1 MKYLMRF
8 LLTNDDGI
16 YAQGLASIKQAL
28 EEIGDVMVIAPVTE
42 QSAVGHAITISDPL
56 KVIPIHRS
64 GQFYGYG
71 ITGSPADCVKLGI
84 YSLMEQPPDIVVSGI
99 NRGEN
104 VGINVLYSG
113 TVSAATEALIL
124 GYTGVALS
132 TDNYL
137 SPDYRAASVFGAR
150 LASRL
155 ATGALSVPVAL
166 NVNCPSCSLHEVA
179 GVKITRQGDSRIVDN
194 FVKRESPRG
203 TVYYWQAGLTQ
214 IIDEGE
220 DTDAVCLKKKMIS
233 ITPIHYRLGQESGK
247 GALHNLDL
255 EGMLHGV

>member
-1 MKYLMRF
+1 
-8 LLTNDDGI
+8 I

-28 EEIGDVMVIAPVTE
+28 EEIGEVMVIAPVTE

-56 KVIPIHRS
+56 KVIPIQRS

-84 YSLMEQPPDIVVSGI
+84 SCLMDEPPDVVVSGI

-113 TVSAATEALIL
+113 TVSAATEALII
-124 GYTGVALS
+124 GFTGIALS
-132 TDNYL
+132 VDNYL
-137 SPDYRAASVFGAR
+137 SPDYHAASVFGAR
-150 LASRL
+150 LARAL
-155 ATGALSVPVAL
+155 ATAPPARPVAL
-166 NVNCPSCSLHEVA
+166 NVNIPSCSLGEIA
-179 GVKITRQGDSRIVDN
+179 GVRITKQGDARIIDN

-203 TVYYWQAGLTQ
+203 TVYYWQAGLTE
-214 IIDEGE
+214 IMDESE

-233 ITPIHYRLGQESGK
+233 VTPINYRLGYDCSREELGP
-247 GALHNLDL
+247 LDL
-255 EGMLHGV
+255 EGILHGL

>member
-1 MKYLMRF
+1 MRF

-28 EEIGDVMVIAPVTE
+28 EEIGEVLVIAPVTE
-42 QSAVGHAITISDPL
+42 QSAVGHAITLADPI
-56 KVIPIHRS
+56 KVIPIQRS
-64 GQFYGYG
+64 GQFYGFG

-84 YSLMEQPPDIVVSGI
+84 SCIMEQPPDVVVSGI

-124 GYTGVALS
+124 GYTGLALS
-132 TDNYL
+132 VDNYL
-137 SPDYRAASVFGAR
+137 DPDYRAASVYGAR

-155 ATGALSVPVAL
+155 AQLENPLPFAL
-166 NVNCPSCSLHEVA
+166 NVNCPSGAIEDIT
-179 GVKITRQGDSRIVDN
+179 GVRVTRQSNSRIMDN

-203 TVYYWQAGLTQ
+203 TQYYWQAGMTQ
-214 IIDEGE
+214 VFDDDEE
-220 DTDAVCLKKKMIS
+220 DTDAVCLKKKMVS
-233 ITPIHYRLGQESGK
+233 ITPIHYRLGLEPENGDLK
-247 GALHNLDL
+247 RLDL
-255 EGMLHGV
+255 EGMLRGA

>member
-1 MKYLMRF
+1 MKSFMRF

-16 YAQGLASIKQAL
+16 YAQGLFSIKQAL
-28 EEIGDVMVIAPVTE
+28 EEIGEVVVIAPVTE
-42 QSAVGHAITISDPL
+42 QSAVGHTITLADPL

-64 GQFYGYG
+64 GGFYGYG

-84 YSLMEQPPDIVVSGI
+84 SCIMDSPPDIVVSGI

-124 GYTGVALS
+124 GHTGVALS
-132 TDNYL
+132 VDNYL
-137 SPDYRAASVFGAR
+137 QPDYRAASVFGAR
-150 LASRL
+150 LASTL
-155 ATGALSVPVAL
+155 ASLKDRPPLAL
-166 NVNCPSCSLHEVA
+166 NVNCPSCPIHEVK
-179 GVKITRQGDSRIVDN
+179 GVRITRQGESRIVDR

-203 TVYYWQAGLTQ
+203 TVYYWQAGLTHVV
-214 IIDEGE
+214 DEGE

-233 ITPIHYRLGQESGK
+233 ITPIHYRLGYQVQDGELEGI
-247 GALHNLDL
+247 DL
-255 EGMLHGV
+255 EGLLRGI

>member
-1 MKYLMRF
+1 MRF

-16 YAQGLASIKQAL
+16 YAQGLAAIKQAL

-71 ITGSPADCVKLGI
+71 ITGSPADCVKLGVSCI
-84 YSLMEQPPDIVVSGI
+84 MEQPPDVVVSGI

-124 GYTGVALS
+124 GYTGIALS
-132 TDNYL
+132 VDNFL
-137 SPDYRAASVFGAR
+137 NPDYRAASIFGAR
-150 LASRL
+150 LASTL
-155 ATGALSVPVAL
+155 AVKPLALPVAL
-166 NVNCPSCSLHEVA
+166 NVNCPSCPIHEVA
-179 GVKITRQGDSRIVDN
+179 GVRITRQGDSRIIDD

-203 TVYYWQAGLTQ
+203 TVYYWQAGMTR
-214 IIDEGE
+214 IVDNSE
-220 DTDAVCLKKKMIS
+220 DTDAVCLKNKMIS
-233 ITPIHYRLGQESGK
+233 ITPIHYRLGHDSINGDLK
-247 GALHNLDL
+247 KLDL
-255 EGMLHGV
+255 EGMLNGV

>member
-1 MKYLMRF
+1 MKYIMRF

-56 KVIPIHRS
+56 KVIPIHRN
-64 GQFYGYG
+64 GEFYGYG

-84 YSLMEQPPDIVVSGI
+84 YSLMERPPDVVVSGI

-124 GYTGVALS
+124 GYTGIALS
-132 TDNYL
+132 ADNYL

-155 ATGALSVPVAL
+155 ATRDLPVPVAL
-166 NVNCPSCSLHEVA
+166 NVNCPSCPIHEVA
-179 GVKITRQGDSRIVDN
+179 GVKITKQGDSRIVDD

-214 IIDEGE
+214 IIDDGE

-233 ITPIHYRLGQESGK
+233 ITPIHYRLGQESSRCD
-247 GALHNLDL
+247 LHKLDL

>member
-1 MKYLMRF
+1 MRF

-28 EEIGDVMVIAPVTE
+28 EEIGEVLVIAPVTE

-71 ITGSPADCVKLGI
+71 ITGSPADCVKLGVSCI
-84 YSLMEQPPDIVVSGI
+84 MEQPPDVVVSGI

-124 GYTGVALS
+124 GYTGIALS
-132 TDNYL
+132 VDNYL
-137 SPDYRAASVFGAR
+137 NPDYRAASVFGAR
-150 LASRL
+150 LASTL
-155 ATGALSVPVAL
+155 AAKPLPSPVAL
-166 NVNCPSCSLHEVA
+166 NVNCPSCPISEVK
-179 GVKITRQGDSRIVDN
+179 GVRITRQGDSRIVDD
-194 FVKRESPRG
+194 FVRRESPRG
-203 TVYYWQAGLTQ
+203 TIYYWQAGLTR
-214 IIDEGE
+214 IMDDGE
-220 DTDAVCLKKKMIS
+220 DTDAVCLRNRMVS
-233 ITPIHYRLGQESGK
+233 ITPINYRLGRDAQDGQLRS
-247 GALHNLDL
+247 LDL
-255 EGMLHGV
+255 EGMLRGI

>member
-1 MKYLMRF
+1 MTCLMRF

-16 YAQGLASIKQAL
+16 YAQGLSFIKQAL
-28 EEIGDVMVIAPVTE
+28 EEIGEVVVIAPVTE
-42 QSAVGHAITISDPL
+42 QSAVGHTITLADPL

-64 GQFYGYG
+64 GGFYGYG

-84 YSLMEQPPDIVVSGI
+84 SCIMDSPPDLVVSGI

-124 GYTGVALS
+124 GFTGVALS
-132 TDNYL
+132 VDNYQN
-137 SPDYRAASVFGAR
+137 PDYRAASVFGAR

-155 ATGALSVPVAL
+155 ASRKQQVPLAL
-166 NVNCPSCSLHEVA
+166 NVNCPSCPIHEIA
-179 GVKITRQGDSRIVDN
+179 GVRITRQGESRIVDK
-194 FVKRESPRG
+194 FVKRENPRG
-203 TVYYWQAGLTQ
+203 TVYYWQAGMTQ
-214 IIDEGE
+214 IIDDGD

-233 ITPIHYRLGQESGK
+233 ITPIHYRLGYHAQDGE
-247 GALHNLDL
+247 LDNLDL
-255 EGMLHGV
+255 EGMLK